1 MGLRNSAETLRSQG
15 MEKGRSEMLR
25 IRNLDFHFGKAQA
38 LHGVN
43 LRIKNGQ
50 ITLLVG
56 SNGAGKST
64 LMRCISGIGRASH
77 GEILLEGDPIG
88 NLPPHDIVRHG
99 ILQVPEGRKIFPSL
113 TVQENLEMG
122 SMHPEAK
129 KKRKQSM
136 EYVFEL
142 FPKLL
147 ERRNQI
153 GETLSGGEQQMLAIG
168 RALMGL
174 PRILLL
180 DEPSMGLAPIVVQQ
194 VFDVLKKIHQA
205 GGTIF
210 LVEQNLRASLA
221 LCHYAYVIENGR
233 IVMEGSGQE
242 LLSNEQTVKAYLGI
256 HKKEQKGGT

>member
-1 MGLRNSAETLRSQG
+1 
-15 MEKGRSEMLR
+15 MLK
-25 IRNLDFHFGKAQA
+25 IQNLDFHFGKAQA
-38 LHGVN
+38 LNGLN
-43 LRIKNGQ
+43 LRIQKGQ

-64 LMRCISGIGRASH
+64 LMRCISGIRQASQGKIIFE
-77 GEILLEGDPIG
+77 GESIG
-88 NLPPHDIVRHG
+88 LLPPHEIVRRG
-99 ILQVPEGRKIFPSL
+99 IIQVPEGRKIFPSL
-113 TVQENLEMG
+113 TVEENLAMG

-136 EYVFEL
+136 DYVFDL
-142 FPKLL
+142 FPRLK

-174 PRILLL
+174 PRVLLL
-180 DEPSMGLAPIVVQQ
+180 DEPSMGLAPIIVQQ
-194 VFDVLKKIHQA
+194 VFDVLRKIHQS

-210 LVEQNLRASLA
+210 LVEQNLKASLA

-233 IVMEGSGQE
+233 IVLEGTGQE
-242 LLSNEQTVKAYLGI
+242 LMSNEQTVKAYLGI
-256 HKKEQKGGT
+256 HKKNEKEVRHEVV